1 MNIYDEAIRAEIIVY
16 EGLLRRAA
24 SLDLPFMLKGS
35 YVTRQYFPNPEDRIP
50 GDIDWLYLNPLNSKE
65 DAVKALDEWMIAVTE
80 AFEMDGVHF
89 RSFRENA
96 FWRMID
102 YAMDDDFPTV
112 NTDLDASLD
121 GGPVREY
128 SIDVSYNLPV
138 DVPPVPL
145 VYTPL
150 QGKPFT
156 IPYTVPLAL
165 QVAWKLHQT
174 LVRPRFK
181 DLFDLKHLVVH
192 PAFTKEVLQQ
202 SLQALVKE
210 CAKDKHDPAKLEYLL
225 NGKWS
230 YFFSETDTKAWDNW
244 RHPRTAYSWTIHEA
258 EQITDVK
265 NLPTGLTEFK
275 EQIKEAFM
283 IAGFYDVDLKTYRWF

>member
-1 MNIYDEAIRAEIIVY
+1 MSIFEENKYRINVY
-16 EGLLRRAA
+16 EGFLRRAA
-24 SLDLPFMLKGS
+24 TLDFPFMLKGS

-50 GDIDWLYLNPLNSKE
+50 NDLDWLYLNPLNGKE
-65 DAVKALDEWMIAVTE
+65 DAAKVFNEWMIAVSETV
-80 AFEMDGVHF
+80 EMDGVQF

-96 FWRMID
+96 FWRGID

-121 GGPVREY
+121 GGKLSHY

-145 VYTPL
+145 LYTPL
-150 QGKPFT
+150 RGKPFT

-181 DLFDLKHLVVH
+181 DLLDLKYLVVH
-192 PAFTKEVLQQ
+192 ADFTNEVLLQ

-210 CAKDKHDPAKLEYLL
+210 CAKDKQNPAALEYLL

-230 YFFSETDTKAWDNW
+230 YFFSEMDDNAWVDW
-244 RHPRTAYSWTIHEA
+244 RHPNKAYRGELSQA
-258 EQITDVK
+258 DFITDVK
-265 NLPTGLTEFK
+265 KVPYDLAEFK
-275 EQIKEAFM
+275 EQFKAAFKV
-283 IAGFYDVDLKTYRWF
+283 AGFYDIDLGTLNKL

>member
-1 MNIYDEAIRAEIIVY
+1 MSMNEAKRNSMIVY

-24 SLDLPFMLKGS
+24 SLGLPFMLKGS

-50 GDIDWLYLNPLNSKE
+50 HDVDWLYLNPIDSKE
-65 DAVKALDEWMIAVTE
+65 DAAKAFDEWMIAVSE

-96 FWRMID
+96 FWRGID
-102 YAMDDDFPTV
+102 YAMADDFPTV

-121 GGPVREY
+121 GGPVYQY

-138 DVPPVPL
+138 DAPPVPL

-150 QGKPFT
+150 RGKPFT

-181 DLFDLKHLVVH
+181 DLFDLKYLVVH
-192 PAFTKEVLQQ
+192 PVFTKEVLLQ

-210 CAKDKHDPAKLEYLL
+210 CAKDKHDPAGLEYLL

-230 YFFSETDTKAWDNW
+230 YFFNETDGKAWDDW
-244 RHPRTAYSWTIHEA
+244 RHPRTSYGWTWTAA
-258 EQITDVK
+258 ESYTDIK
-265 NLPTGLTEFK
+265 NLPTELTEFK
-275 EQIKEAFM
+275 EQVKEAFKL
-283 IAGFYDVDLKTYRWF
+283 AGFYDIDPRALHKL